1 MNEKR
6 LMNKISTILMAWV
19 LILFAQVGL
28 ATSSNT
34 INLNEILGKQE
45 ALLKVDEAFQLNV
58 DIVDDKVLVKF
69 DIAEG
74 YYLYSERLKLSSPDA
89 KLGEANI
96 PKGKEKD
103 DPYLGLTEV
112 HYNFL
117 EASIPIV
124 KNDGDFT
131 LVVDYQG
138 CAEDRLCYPPTTK
151 ELTLTHTVGG
161 SEAADSTTANSTTA
175 DTNTETSTTETS
187 TTETAN
193 DDEFISE
200 QQKLSQQLKNS
211 GLIVNFFS
219 FLLIGIGLAFTPCVF
234 PMMPII
240 SGIIAGQGKDIT
252 MRKAFGLSLTYTQA
266 MAIVYTILGIVVAL
280 AGQSISGYFQDPAV
294 VITAAV
300 IFVLLSLSMF
310 GFYELQLPSNLQA
323 KLSERSNQQKKGSY
337 IGTAFMGAIS
347 ALIVSPCVT
356 VPLIAILLVIAQSG
370 DVLLGAVSL
379 YGLGVGMGIPL
390 IIIGVTGGKFLPKA
404 GAWMDGIKAAFGVAM
419 LGVALYL
426 IKHLIPASIYMYGWA
441 LLAIIPGYF
450 LFTNGLPKEGWQK
463 FVKGL
468 GIVAMIYG
476 ALLIVGG
483 AQGQRNLIQ
492 PLGGFSQISNNQASG
507 ANVLTSNALTSNA
520 VGSTTIQQSGHLEF
534 KRVKT
539 LTELNQ
545 AVKEA
550 NADGKTVMLD
560 FFAEWCAAC
569 YEFEELVFK
578 DPKVVN
584 ALRNTVLLQADVTDN
599 NPDDIKLMQA
609 FDVLGLPS
617 ILFYNLEGEEL
628 SRFRATG
635 FEEAEEFE
643 KRVNAAFKL

>member
-6 LMNKISTILMAWV
+6 LMNKVSTILMAWALMLV
-19 LILFAQVGL
+19 ASASM
-28 ATSSNT
+28 ATSSNA
-34 INLNEILGKQE
+34 INLNEILGEQE

-58 DIVDDKVLVKF
+58 DIVDDKILVKF

-74 YYLYSERLKLSSPDA
+74 YYMYSERLKLSSPNA
-89 KLGEANI
+89 ELGEANI

-124 KNDGDFT
+124 NNNGDFT

-151 ELTLTHTVGG
+151 ELTLSHTVGG
-161 SEAADSTTANSTTA
+161 SAVSSADTASHQSATEQAADTEADAN
-175 DTNTETSTTETS
+175 
-187 TTETAN
+187 
-193 DDEFISE
+193 EFVSE
-200 QQKLSQQLKNS
+200 QEKLTKHLTEESLMT
-211 GLIVNFFS
+211 NFFY
-219 FLLIGIGLAFTPCVF
+219 FMLLGLALTFTPCVF
-234 PMMPII
+234 PMIPII
-240 SGIIAGQGKDIT
+240 SGIIAGQGDNIT
-252 MRKAFGLSLTYTQA
+252 TRKAFFLSLTYTQA

-280 AGQSISGYFQDPAV
+280 AGQSISGYFQSPAV

-300 IFVLLSLSMF
+300 IFAILSLSMF
-310 GFYELQLPSNLQA
+310 GFYELQLPSSMQA
-323 KLSERSNQQKKGSY
+323 KLSERSNNQKKGSY
-337 IGTAFMGAIS
+337 FGTAIMGAIS

-356 VPLIAILLVIAQSG
+356 VPLIAILLIIAKSG
-370 DVLLGAVSL
+370 DLLLGGVSL
-379 YGLGVGMGIPL
+379 YGLGIGMGIPL

-404 GAWMDGIKAAFGVAM
+404 GGWMDGIKAAFGVAM

-426 IKHLIPASIYMYGWA
+426 IKHLIPASMYMYGWA

-492 PLGGFSQISNNQASG
+492 PLGGFSHTSG
-507 ANVLTSNALTSNA
+507 SNALGSST
-520 VGSTTIQQSGHLEF
+520 VGSTATQQSGHLEF
-534 KRVKT
+534 KRIKT
-539 LTELNQ
+539 LAELNQ

-578 DPKVVN
+578 DPKVIE
-584 ALRNTVLLQADVTDN
+584 ALSNTVLLQADVTEN

-617 ILFYNLEGEEL
+617 ILFYSLEGEEL

-635 FEEAEEFE
+635 FEDADEFE

>member
-6 LMNKISTILMAWV
+6 LMNKVSTILMAWV
-19 LILFAQVGL
+19 LMLVASASM
-28 ATSSNT
+28 ATSSNA
-34 INLNEILGKQE
+34 INLNEILGEQE

-74 YYLYSERLKLSSPDA
+74 YYMYSERLKLSSPNA
-89 KLGEANI
+89 ELGEANI

-117 EASIPIV
+117 EASIPIT
-124 KNDGDFT
+124 NNNGDFT

-161 SEAADSTTANSTTA
+161 SAAADSATP
-175 DTNTETSTTETS
+175 DTNTSKS
-187 TTETAN
+187 NADTAN
-193 DDEFISE
+193 GDEFVSE
-200 QQKLSQQLKNS
+200 QEKLTKHLTEESLMT
-211 GLIVNFFS
+211 NFFY
-219 FLLIGIGLAFTPCVF
+219 FMLLGLALTFTPCVF
-234 PMMPII
+234 PMIPII
-240 SGIIAGQGKDIT
+240 SGIIAGQGDNIT
-252 MRKAFGLSLTYTQA
+252 TRKAFFLSLTYTQA

-280 AGQSISGYFQDPAV
+280 AGQSVSGYFQSPAV

-300 IFVLLSLSMF
+300 IFAILSLSMF
-310 GFYELQLPSNLQA
+310 GFYELQLPSSMQA
-323 KLSERSNQQKKGSY
+323 KLSERSNNQKKGSY
-337 IGTAFMGAIS
+337 FGTAIMGAIS

-356 VPLIAILLVIAQSG
+356 VPLIAILLIIAKSG
-370 DVLLGAVSL
+370 DLLLGGVSL
-379 YGLGVGMGIPL
+379 YGLGIGMGIPL

-404 GAWMDGIKAAFGVAM
+404 GGWMDGIKAAFGVAM

-492 PLGGFSQISNNQASG
+492 PLGNFSQISSSQNSG
-507 ANVLTSNALTSNA
+507 SNAASSN
-520 VGSTTIQQSGHLEF
+520 TTQKSGHLEF

-539 LTELNQ
+539 LAELNQ

-578 DPKVVN
+578 DPKVVS
-584 ALRNTVLLQADVTDN
+584 ALSNTVLLQADVTEN

-635 FEEAEEFE
+635 FEEADEFE
-643 KRVNAAFKL
+643 KRVNAAFK